1 VTTTVDSEIARAG
14 ADDGPGLDDAVE
26 MIVRLHGRALYRF
39 LLRITFGDRRE
50 SDDLFQETLLRAWRY
65 LRDHDSDV
73 PALLPLLYTIARR
86 LAIDAARARQVRP
99 VEVIVSDS
107 CALPTGSD
115 DIERLMVQLTIR
127 RGLMSLAQGQREVIY
142 EVYYRG
148 SSAREVA
155 EALGIPE
162 GTVKS
167 RLFYGLRAMRA
178 MMQESLP

>member
-14 ADDGPGLDDAVE
+14 ADDGPGLDGAVE

-73 PALLPLLYTIARR
+73 SALLPLLYTIARR